1 MRLYSMNYL
10 IYISAASKLMTD
22 ADLIKIL
29 ADSRGNNKA
38 KNITGMLLYGDG
50 TFIQVLEGDEQDIAD
65 TYSKIEKDPRHKRL
79 TVLATGELTKRNFP
93 TWSMGFISTNAKEMD
108 ELDGYI
114 NPKNKNFLEHS
125 NPHAAITV
133 LKTFAQNNNIAMAL

>member
-1 MRLYSMNYL
+1 MRIYSMNYL
-10 IYISAASKLMTD
+10 IYISTAVELMTE

-29 ADSRGNNKA
+29 VDSRDNNKA

-65 TYSKIEKDPRHKRL
+65 TYSKIEKDRRHKSL
-79 TVLATGELTKRNFP
+79 TVLVTGKLTKRNFP
-93 TWSMGFISTNAKEMD
+93 DWAMGFKAINPDELD

-114 NPKNKNFLEHS
+114 NPKNKKFLENT
-125 NPHAAITV
+125 NPHAAITI
-133 LKTFAQNNNIAMAL
+133 LKTFAQNNNIAAN